1 VLESTKGLLRFTGLK
16 EESDHPLLHVSGL
29 WFVVVV
35 VVVFVVVVVVVAAA
49 AAVVVVVVVVD
60 DDGDDTMVG
69 DK

>member
-1 VLESTKGLLRFTGLK
+1 MLESTKGLLRFTGLK
-16 EESDHPLLHVSGL
+16 EESGHPLLHVSGL
-29 WFVVVV
+29 WF
-35 VVVFVVVVVVVAAA
+35 FVVVVVVVAA